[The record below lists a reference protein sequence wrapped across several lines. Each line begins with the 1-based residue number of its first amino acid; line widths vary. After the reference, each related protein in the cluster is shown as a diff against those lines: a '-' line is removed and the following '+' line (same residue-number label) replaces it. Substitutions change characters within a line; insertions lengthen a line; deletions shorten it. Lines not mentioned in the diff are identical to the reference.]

1 MRYFF
6 FQKANDTE
14 MLCKA
19 ATIALE
25 SRDCHTHLEGI
36 YLNLLSLIQR
46 KSTAYK
52 VRQGSAL
59 TVHRHHTAL
68 KRSARPASSSITVFA
83 FSQPSPAPPRA
94 AKTRLENQLPPPASI
109 LKAFFFFSSYYRHH
123 VLWQQ
128 ATLLH

>member
-1 MRYFF
+1 VSCDKMNVTNIFAGDK
-6 FQKANDTE
+6 KANDTE

-52 VRQGSAL
+52 APCPVAAGNTTS
-59 TVHRHHTAL
+59 L
-68 KRSARPASSSITVFA
+68 KQFLAD
-83 FSQPSPAPPRA
+83 
-94 AKTRLENQLPPPASI
+94 L
-109 LKAFFFFSSYYRHH
+109 
-123 VLWQQ
+123 
-128 ATLLH
+128 